1 MKCRYNYIYKTILGV
16 VRVGIAKKII
26 KPYIYNR
33 LYFNKFYTARYEFQK
48 NGSNVQ
54 MFKEFESLLKK
65 QTCICSVNV
74 IVSKMAS

>member
-33 LYFNKFYTARYEFQK
+33 LYFNKFYMARYEFQK

>member
-1 MKCRYNYIYKTILGV
+1 MLELESP
-16 VRVGIAKKII
+16 KKII

-33 LYFNKFYTARYEFQK
+33 LYFNKFYMARYEFEK

-74 IVSKMAS
+74 IVSKMASSNVLT